1 MDAEEENN
9 LDNEFK
15 EYINDNSDSFELLNN
30 EDANE
35 KEEMND
41 ILEDF
46 LDIPS
51 IKDNDLLKK
60 RNNVKEVEEN
70 NTLNNPTN
78 PFIKEMIESN
88 IDDKS
93 HNKIKEKNK
102 NEEEIEISNK
112 EKEGEEIIQKL
123 KKNFIIEINL
133 IGDKKDNFYYQNI
146 KYANKKFNASYTKKE
161 GLKHDIIYYY
171 CKYHRTI

>member
-1 MDAEEENN
+1 MIKSKIKKKTTVVCNKKKLDTEEENN

-30 EDANE
+30 ENASE

-78 PFIKEMIESN
+78 PFIKEMIKSN
-88 IDDKS
+88 IDDKR
-93 HNKIKEKNK
+93 HNKIKEKNE
-102 NEEEIEISNK
+102 NEEDIEISNE

-123 KKNFIIEINL
+123 NKNFIIEMNL
-133 IGDKKDNFYYQNI
+133 IGDKK
-146 KYANKKFNASYTKKE
+146 
-161 GLKHDIIYYY
+161 
-171 CKYHRTI
+171 R

>member
-60 RNNVKEVEEN
+60 RNNIKEVEEN
-70 NTLNNPTN
+70 NTLNNQTN
-78 PFIKEMIESN
+78 PFIKEMIKSN

-93 HNKIKEKNK
+93 HNKIKEKNE
-102 NEEEIEISNK
+102 NEEEIEISNE

-123 KKNFIIEINL
+123 NKNFIIEMEQKKVIFIIKTSNMQIKNL
-133 IGDKKDNFYYQNI
+133 MLVILKKKD
-146 KYANKKFNASYTKKE
+146 
-161 GLKHDIIYYY
+161 
-171 CKYHRTI
+171 

>member
-1 MDAEEENN
+1 
-9 LDNEFK
+9 
-15 EYINDNSDSFELLNN
+15 
-30 EDANE
+30 
-35 KEEMND
+35 MND

-78 PFIKEMIESN
+78 PFIKEMIQSN

-93 HNKIKEKNK
+93 HNKIKGKNES
-102 NEEEIEISNK
+102 EEEIEISNE
-112 EKEGEEIIQKL
+112 EKEGEEIMQKFN
-123 KKNFIIEINL
+123 KNFIIEMNL
-133 IGDKKDNFYYQNI
+133 IGDKKKVIFII
-146 KYANKKFNASYTKKE
+146 KTSNMQIKNLMLVILKKK
-161 GLKHDIIYYY
+161 D
-171 CKYHRTI
+171 